1 MELLNSKINH
11 PDYQCT
17 TPWGV
22 VLAKRLNSDHFK
34 LLYDIY
40 HMQIDEGDI
49 IGTIRDNHNYISLSY
64 SCIQEEMKDDTKN

>member
-1 MELLNSKINH
+1 MVYFSHGIVNSKINH
-11 PDYQCT
+11 PDYQCDS

-40 HMQIDEGDI
+40 HKLMKGY
-49 IGTIRDNHNYISLSY
+49 NWNY
-64 SCIQEEMKDDTKN
+64 

>member
-11 PDYQCT
+11 PDYQCNS

-40 HMQIDEGDI
+40 HMQIDEGI
-49 IGTIRDNHNYISLSY
+49 
-64 SCIQEEMKDDTKN
+64 

>member
-11 PDYQCT
+11 PDYQCNS

-40 HMQIDEGDI
+40 HMQIDEGELELLEI
-49 IGTIRDNHNYISLSY
+49 IIIISLSY
-64 SCIQEEMKDDTKN
+64 GRCTREK